1 MTKIKAFCLENCFF
15 SENAKLLLNNNNIE
29 FDLVNVKY
37 ENKED
42 YKKLNKMNTFPQIF
56 LETGNESLKIGGYD
70 DFNNLVNI
78 INENKNFDN
87 IYNKLKNKLNFEE
100 SNNEK
105 KNVLRM
111 ISIIKKKK

>member
-1 MTKIKAFCLENCFF
+1 MTKIKAYCLENCFF

-37 ENKED
+37 ENKEE

-70 DFNNLVNI
+70 DFNKLVNI

-87 IYNKLKNKLNFEE
+87 IYYKFKNNLNLNN
-100 SNNEK
+100 SKNEK
-105 KNVLRM
+105 RNVLKI
-111 ISIIKKKK
+111 ISILSKK